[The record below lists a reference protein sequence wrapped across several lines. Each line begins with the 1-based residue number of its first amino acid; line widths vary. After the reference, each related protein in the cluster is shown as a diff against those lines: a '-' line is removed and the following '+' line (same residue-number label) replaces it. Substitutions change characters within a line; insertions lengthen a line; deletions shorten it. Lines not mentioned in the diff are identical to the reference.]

1 MGVAIYKIIFFI
13 LFMAYYSKRIY
24 KLDRLASNNNLEN
37 SKTLKFRI
45 VLLTLLILINI
56 IHIVLSFADTSYWL
70 YLYSTYSLV

>member
-1 MGVAIYKIIFFI
+1 
-13 LFMAYYSKRIY
+13 MAYYSKRIY